1 MRGTNT
7 NLEEEL
13 LGKLERSE
21 CKKRLLVS
29 IVDPILSYIWCSIV
43 QHHISLGRLQILLE
57 VSPGLLR
64 GDVPLE
70 ADGPG
75 ARLDRE
81 KVNTNDQAR
90 EWHAFFGNLG
100 LKY

>member
-21 CKKRLLVS
+21 CKKRLFVS
-29 IVDPILSYIWCSIV
+29 IVDLILSNIWRSIV

-70 ADGPG
+70 ADGPRD
-75 ARLDRE
+75 RLDRD
-81 KVNTNDQAR
+81 KVNTHDQAR

>member
-29 IVDPILSYIWCSIV
+29 IVDPILSNIWRSIV
-43 QHHISLGRLQILLE
+43 QHHISL

-70 ADGPG
+70 ADCPG
-75 ARLDRE
+75 DRLDRD
-81 KVNTNDQAR
+81 KVNTHDQAR
-90 EWHAFFGNLG
+90 EWHAYFGNLG